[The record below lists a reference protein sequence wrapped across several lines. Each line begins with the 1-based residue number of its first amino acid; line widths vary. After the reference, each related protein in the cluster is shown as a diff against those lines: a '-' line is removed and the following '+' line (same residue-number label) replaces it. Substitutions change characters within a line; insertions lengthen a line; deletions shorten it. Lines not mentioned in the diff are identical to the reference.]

1 MNTNIS
7 KLNKKLIC
15 VTIGDIKGIGIH
27 LLLKEF
33 KKEKINN
40 FVLLTNIKIFN
51 KYIKFP
57 RNKINILNEGD
68 FSKYNKKKLN
78 ILSFKTKNINTNTI
92 DSLNNSYE
100 LTQKKKFIGILTLP
114 LNKYKIKKSINKNF
128 IDQTSFFSNKE
139 NERYSNMVF
148 HYKKKFFIPLTIH
161 IEIKKVYK
169 LFQNKILMSNKIE
182 NLYYTLINDFK
193 VIRPK
198 MILAGINPHAGEN
211 NAISKEDN
219 NYLLPII
226 NLLKKKGI
234 FIDGPVSGDGIIN
247 NHNLNYYDAFIFTYH
262 DQALIPFKILSNY
275 QGVNFTSNLDII
287 RVSPSHGTAENL
299 IGSKK
304 VISNGIINCFNLI
317 KKINRNRNKIDSS

>member
-1 MNTNIS
+1 MNTNLS

-40 FVLLTNIKIFN
+40 FVLLTNINIFN

-57 RNKINILNEGD
+57 KNRINILNEEN
-68 FSKYNKKKLN
+68 FNNYNKNKLN
-78 ILSFKTKNINTNTI
+78 ILSFKTKNINTNTM
-92 DSLNNSYE
+92 DSLNISYE

-114 LNKYKIKKSINKNF
+114 LNKYKITKTIDKSF
-128 IDQTSFFSNKE
+128 IDQTSFFSKKE
-139 NERYSNMVF
+139 KERYNNMVF
-148 HYKKKFFIPLTIH
+148 YHKKKFFIPLTIH

-169 LFQNKILMSNKIE
+169 SFQNKILMSKKIK
-182 NLYYTLINDFK
+182 NLYHTLINDFK
-193 VIRPK
+193 ITKPK

-211 NAISKEDN
+211 KTISKDDN
-219 NYLLPII
+219 KYLLPII
-226 NLLKKKGI
+226 NLLKKRGL
-234 FIDGPVSGDGIIN
+234 FIDGPVSGDGMIN
-247 NHNLNYYDAFIFTYH
+247 NKNLNYYDAFIFTYH